1 MRAWVFPATATV
13 IFWGLFGFIPK
24 ITIRYISPTSAS
36 VYAAFAGIPVALI
49 IMAIMRFQLDTEP
62 RGVILAGIT
71 GVLGMLG
78 ALGYL
83 VAVSR
88 RSRQLD
94 LSLYGS
100 VSSFHNSACNGF
112 PRRDTGCSAVGG
124 SWHGFRSGSTNC
136 NLGLNGSDQSSQTKG
151 PLRIAI
157 ALG

>member
-1 MRAWVFPATATV
+1 MRAWVIPATATV

-24 ITIRYISPTSAS
+24 ITTRYISPASAS

-62 RGVILAGIT
+62 KGVILASIT

-88 RSRQLD
+88 GPVSLISPFTALYPAFTILLAMVFLGETLAVRQWV
-94 LSLYGS
+94 G
-100 VSSFHNSACNGF
+100 VGMAFGA
-112 PRRDTGCSAVGG
+112 AV
-124 SWHGFRSGSTNC
+124 
-136 NLGLNGSDQSSQTKG
+136 L
-151 PLRIAI
+151 IAT
-157 ALG
+157 

>member
-1 MRAWVFPATATV
+1 MRAWIFPATATI

-24 ITIRYISPTSAS
+24 ITTRYIGPTSAI
-36 VYAAFAGIPVALI
+36 VYGAFAGVPVALI

-88 RSRQLD
+88 GPVSLISPITALYPVITILLAMVFLGETLVVRQWVGIGMAL
-94 LSLYGS
+94 
-100 VSSFHNSACNGF
+100 A
-112 PRRDTGCSAVGG
+112 AV
-124 SWHGFRSGSTNC
+124 
-136 NLGLNGSDQSSQTKG
+136 LL
-151 PLRIAI
+151 IA
-157 ALG
+157 A